1 MKSISKHYENDF
13 LIFHKIINNSIM
25 GFQTCK
31 EYMMGDREGILGQTV
46 PGLGYFPTT
55 EENEAIDWPDIQ
67 ITFASM
73 LIGKHTETKAFF
85 NMEDK
90 YWYEYIEP
98 AMKGKEGISMLY
110 ALLRPKS
117 R

>member
-1 MKSISKHYENDF
+1 MIIFF
-13 LIFHKIINNSIM
+13 LKIINNSITD
-25 GFQTCK
+25 FETFK
-31 EYMMGDREGILGQTV
+31 EYMLGDREGILGHSV
-46 PGLGYFPTT
+46 PGVGYLPTT
-55 EENEAIDWPDIQ
+55 KENEAIDWPDIQ
-67 ITFASM
+67 IIFAYM
-73 LIGKHTETKAFF
+73 LIGKHTESKAFF

-98 AMKGKEGISMLY
+98 AMKGKEGISMIY